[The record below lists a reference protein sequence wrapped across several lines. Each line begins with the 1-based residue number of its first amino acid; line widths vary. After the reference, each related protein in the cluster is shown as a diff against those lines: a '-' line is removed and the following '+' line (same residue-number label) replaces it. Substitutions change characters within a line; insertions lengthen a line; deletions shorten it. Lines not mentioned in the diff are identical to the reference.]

1 MTITIY
7 DIYDGKE
14 WIHSQNCK
22 NHSNIQITIF
32 LITIQSHQLEYSLE
46 SINKLDPD
54 FPVIV
59 NVIMNISPT
68 NRAYNQMRERCKT
81 PYFIQLDED
90 MELREDAIQIC
101 MNQIESYRTT
111 PKTNQT
117 FLHTFKLIDTE
128 LGVGNPPIIDC
139 LKLYSNLI
147 MQKYPT
153 HGNGESPISSV
164 DYLWHAPI
172 LQDGYQINATTIIIG
187 DHGNHRSN
195 YDLFL
200 RYCKITKSLLDPNIK
215 TNSGH
220 ICKLLAPLHS
230 DDCSISELFFI
241 ILDEFRNS
249 GFITQYSNLEEKLPE
264 ILLILNSYLKQA
276 TLEMYNIRNRQKI
289 KIIDPKNRQI
299 LWAQINLKKIFA
311 IVAILCVIS
320 NNYEYSY
327 DKYPLKIYKYFME
340 IVQS

>member
-14 WIHSQNCK
+14 WIHGQHCK

-32 LITIQSHQLEYSLE
+32 LITIQSHQLEYSLN
-46 SINKLDPD
+46 SINKLDQN

-68 NRAYNQMRERCKT
+68 NRAYNQMRERCIT

-90 MELREDAIQIC
+90 MELQEDAIQIC
-101 MNQIESYRTT
+101 MNQIESYKKTC
-111 PKTNQT
+111 KTNET

-139 LKLYSNLI
+139 LKLYSNII

-153 HGNGESPISSV
+153 HDNGESPVSSV

-172 LQDGYQINATTIIIG
+172 LQNGYHMNTTSIIIG
-187 DHGNHRSN
+187 YHGNHRSN

-200 RYCKITKSLLDPNIK
+200 RYCKITKSLLDPKIK

-220 ICKLLAPLHS
+220 ICRLLAPLHS
-230 DDCSISELFFI
+230 DVLSISELFFI
-241 ILDEFRNS
+241 ILDEFQNS
-249 GFITQYSNLEEKLPE
+249 GFIVQNSNLEEKLHD
-264 ILLILNSYLKQA
+264 ILLILNSYVKNGA
-276 TLEMYNIRNRQKI
+276 LEMYNINNRQKI
-289 KIIDPKNRQI
+289 EIIDPKNKQI

-327 DKYPLKIYKYFME
+327 DKYPLKIYEYFMK